1 MIRSPRLTT
10 EDRKFYPKLKAME
23 ILQVAPALIAS
34 GACVPPEQALPLY
47 VRDKV
52 AKTTG
57 ERAVEKAAKASSS
70 HSERASAAAPLIL
83 PAAHAPTPGT

>member
-1 MIRSPRLTT
+1 MCCDALPQ
-10 EDRKFYPKLKAME
+10 AMA
-23 ILQVAPALIAS
+23 ILQVAPALIKA

-57 ERAVEKAAKASSS
+57 ERALEKAAKAGIA
-70 HSERASAAAPLIL
+70 HSEAASATANIAQA
-83 PAAHAPTPGT
+83 AAHAQTTRT